1 VNFPADGTADGD
13 KPECQIG
20 EQPPVNS
27 DQPPGASDARLD
39 RLRGRAL
46 PVNHNARTISA
57 LAANPG
63 CPRRALMDAAGVDK
77 PKIAAHI
84 GYPASFGQSRFAIT
98 RGDAFEAQ
106 VKDNGAA
113 QLLTLLREHL
123 GLDVSEV
130 GYTDFNDVGG
140 NPSRELRHV
149 RTRQGLTG
157 ADHGPRTLFDH
168 PLLRLRVGGRHAYLE
183 PDLIALRLD
192 GSFHV
197 IEVKSFPVID
207 GQADP
212 AKVAAAAIQSA
223 VYVRALRDLI
233 GESGGDPGRVR
244 HETIVVAPKDFAS
257 QPVATRLD
265 VRRQLGVLDRQLI
278 RMTKI
283 EDLVRQYPETLT
295 FDLDPDSGGT
305 PRRPREELAAAI
317 AQVPAN
323 YVPEC
328 LATCELCFACR
339 DEAAGSTGALG
350 KSVREDLG
358 GIEYT
363 AQALALARGQLP
375 SPERAEIAVQL
386 LRAAQLRE
394 QLLGEVI
401 K

>member
-1 VNFPADGTADGD
+1 
-13 KPECQIG
+13 
-20 EQPPVNS
+20 VNS
-27 DQPPGASDARLD
+27 DHQPDLADQRLG

-46 PVNHNARTISA
+46 PLNHNARTISA

-63 CPRRALMDAAGVDK
+63 CSRRALMDAAGVDK
-77 PKIAAHI
+77 QKIAAHV
-84 GYPASFGQSRFAIT
+84 GYPAPFGQSRFAIT
-98 RGDAFEAQ
+98 RGNAFEAQ

-123 GLDVSEV
+123 GLDVAEV
-130 GYTDFNDVGG
+130 AYTDLGDIGG
-140 NPSRELRHV
+140 NPARELRHV
-149 RTRQGLTG
+149 RTRHGLTG

-197 IEVKSFPVID
+197 IEIKSFPVID

-212 AKVAAAAIQSA
+212 AKVASAAIQSA

-233 GESGGDPGRVR
+233 TEAGGDPGRVS
-244 HETIVVAPKDFAS
+244 HQTILIAPRDFAS
-257 QPVATRLD
+257 QPVATSLD
-265 VRRQLGVLDRQLI
+265 VRRQLGVLDRQLV
-278 RMTKI
+278 RLAKI
-283 EDLVRQYPETLT
+283 EDLLDRFPETLT
-295 FDLDPDSGGT
+295 FDLDPGEDGT
-305 PRRPREELAAAI
+305 PRRPPEELTAALTV
-317 AQVPAN
+317 VPAN
-323 YVPEC
+323 YSPEC
-328 LATCELCFACR
+328 LGTCELCFACR

-358 GIEYT
+358 GIEYN

-375 SPERAEIAVQL
+375 SAERAEIAAQL

-401 K
+401 